1 MTNFFSQGIDIVEVE
16 RIKKVVHKYNY
27 KFLEKIFSNKEIEI
41 FKQLKLYN
49 ESTILKIAGRF
60 AAKEAASKAL
70 GTGLRKGIKFSDF
83 EITNDINGQ
92 PLINFKGQA
101 KETLNK
107 YKKIKSTVTISNEK
121 LYAVALVTLVSF

>member
-16 RIKKVVHKYNY
+16 RIKKLVYKYGY
-27 KFLEKIFSNKEIEI
+27 KFLEKIFSNKEITI
-41 FKQLKLYN
+41 LKQFKLYN

-70 GTGLRKGIKFSDF
+70 GTGLRKGIRFSDF

-101 KETLNK
+101 KEILNK